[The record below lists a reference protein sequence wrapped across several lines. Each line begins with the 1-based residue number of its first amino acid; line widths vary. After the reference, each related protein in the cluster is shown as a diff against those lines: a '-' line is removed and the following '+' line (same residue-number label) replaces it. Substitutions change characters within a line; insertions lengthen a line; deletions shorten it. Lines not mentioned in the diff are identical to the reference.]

1 MFGMKLTAEGLR
13 VDENK
18 VQYIINMEA
27 SKDVRELVIFG
38 HDKLSDK
45 L

>member
-1 MFGMKLTAEGLR
+1 MKLTAEGLK

-18 VQYIINMEA
+18 VQSIINMEA
-27 SKDVRELVIFG
+27 PKDVRELVIFG